1 MPLAGR
7 AELVAGVDDDACLV
21 QQRLGDP
28 LIAHQSVADL
38 REQVRRAPGRLHA
51 DARDAAQ
58 RGDREVA
65 EPLVVADPLGHEGTV
80 VAQP

>member
-28 LIAHQSVADL
+28 LISHQPVADL
-38 REQVRRAPGRLHA
+38 GEQVRRACSRLHA
-51 DARDAAQ
+51 DARDPAQ
-58 RGDREVA
+58 RGDREVP
-65 EPLVVADPLGHEGTV
+65 EPLVVADPLGDEGMV